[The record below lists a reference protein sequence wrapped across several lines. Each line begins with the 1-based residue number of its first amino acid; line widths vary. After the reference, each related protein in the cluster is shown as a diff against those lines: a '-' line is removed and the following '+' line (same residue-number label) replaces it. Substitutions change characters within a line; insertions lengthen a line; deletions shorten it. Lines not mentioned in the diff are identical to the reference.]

1 MTDTDWTNDAPETIG
16 EALADKHLRI
26 IKEAVT
32 MTPTDDRLA
41 TNELAEIEALAKGVT
56 PGPWE
61 PASGATYEDGKPVIT
76 EWFVRRPDDDVAI
89 AADILDPETIKP
101 SEANAKFIAR
111 ARTAVPGLLAHIRA
125 QDAELARLLD
135 EREEPYRILAD
146 IRDALLGQ
154 PGDPLCDRWL
164 GATVGDAG
172 EIPGLAQDRQAERDT
187 LVAANA
193 RLRDALAALVDAE
206 AHGTP
211 GGYIGVDPSGETHD
225 RHCTY
230 CYTFW
235 RMGEPERH
243 DDDCPVAV
251 ARVLLDGADTPG
263 EGGA

>member
-1 MTDTDWTNDAPETIG
+1 MTDTDWTNNAPETIG

-76 EWFVRRPDDDVAI
+76 DWFVRRPDDDVAI

-125 QDAELARLLD
+125 QDAELARLRNDLAIIEQGCNSPWMTGAAFKD
-135 EREEPYRILAD
+135 RVAD
-146 IRDALLGQ
+146 IFASRA
-154 PGDPLCDRWL
+154 
-164 GATVGDAG
+164 
-172 EIPGLAQDRQAERDT
+172 
-187 LVAANA
+187 
-193 RLRDALAALVDAE
+193 
-206 AHGTP
+206 
-211 GGYIGVDPSGETHD
+211 
-225 RHCTY
+225 
-230 CYTFW
+230 
-235 RMGEPERH
+235 
-243 DDDCPVAV
+243 
-251 ARVLLDGADTPG
+251 LLDGADTPG